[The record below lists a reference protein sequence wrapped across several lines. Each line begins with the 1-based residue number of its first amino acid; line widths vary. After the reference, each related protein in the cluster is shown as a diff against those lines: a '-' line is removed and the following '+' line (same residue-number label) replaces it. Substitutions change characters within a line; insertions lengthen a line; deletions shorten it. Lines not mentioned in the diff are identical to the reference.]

1 MEFDSQRQTAQ
12 KPVPNYTGSAGSIAL
27 TIAALYF
34 GRDIF
39 VPIAIA
45 ILLSFVLAP
54 GVRFLRGLHLG
65 RVAPVLA
72 MTLLAMIVMAGIGT
86 LIAVQVR
93 DLTTDLPQYQDTIRR
108 KLDTLRSVTS
118 DSHLKRITDFITS
131 LSNDPGHKA
140 EIAPGPS
147 GLPVGGPKSEP
158 MTVVVQTAEPT
169 TFDLIGSVL
178 APLIHPLATAG
189 IVVIFTIFVLLQR
202 EDLRNRMIRLV
213 GAGDL
218 HRSTA
223 AIDDAARRLSRLLLS
238 QLALNTGAGI
248 LIGAALWLIGVPS
261 PVLSGILF
269 ACLRFVPYLGP
280 PLATLLPIGLAAAVD
295 PGWSMVL
302 WTVCAFA
309 VLELLLGQV
318 IEPVLYGHNTG
329 LSPVAVVLSATF
341 WTALWGPI
349 GLLLSTPVT
358 VCVVVL
364 GRHIEHLQLFDLL
377 LGDRPPLEPPE
388 VFYQRMLANDPVE
401 AAEQARG
408 LLSDSSLTDYYD
420 SVVLPGLL
428 LGQDDV
434 AQGRLDI
441 DHQRRIASAT
451 ADLAEDLSDADPDRE
466 APTKPSLMDKF
477 TARDDAAAPT
487 ILERLPTHELAA
499 EFTEPGSVLCIGARG
514 PLDDAAALL
523 MAQLLAKH
531 GFGTATGS
539 YEVLLNAHARDESF
553 AKARLVALSCL
564 DGNSTAYLRFIMR
577 RLRRRTPT
585 ATVLIC
591 SWWRCIEGH
600 APAPDAGLSEGQA
613 SRLSEAVAFC
623 VGQASADRSGSEPK
637 DERLAAPEPVAG

>member
-1 MEFDSQRQTAQ
+1 MDSSRPASE
-12 KPVPNYTGSAGSIAL
+12 KSAVNYTGSAGSIAL

-39 VPIAIA
+39 VPIAVA

-54 GVRFLRGLHLG
+54 GVRALRRVRLG
-65 RVAPVLA
+65 RVAPVIL
-72 MTLLAMIVMAGIGT
+72 MTLLAFIVMGGIGT
-86 LIAVQVR
+86 LIAIQLR
-93 DLTTDLPQYQDTIRR
+93 DLTSDLPRYEETVRH
-108 KLDTLRSVTS
+108 KLDTVRSLTA
-118 DSHLKRITDFITS
+118 DTHLKRVTDFFSS
-131 LSNDPGHKA
+131 LSIDTRRKTV
-140 EIAPGPS
+140 ITPGPA
-147 GLPVGGPKSEP
+147 GLPAAQKPEP
-158 MTVVVQTAEPT
+158 MTVVVQSAEPT
-169 TFDLIGSVL
+169 AFDLIASVL
-178 APLIHPLATAG
+178 TPLIHPLATAG

-238 QLALNTGAGI
+238 QLALNTGAGV

-280 PLATLLPIGLAAAVD
+280 PLAALLPIGLAAAVD
-295 PGWSMVL
+295 PGWSMAL
-302 WTVCAFA
+302 WTVCAFV

-364 GRHIEHLQLFDLL
+364 GRHIEHLQVFDLL

-388 VFYQRMLANDPVE
+388 IFYQRMLANDPVE
-401 AAEQARG
+401 AAEQARV
-408 LLSDSSLTDYYD
+408 LLSDGSLTDYYD

-428 LGQDDV
+428 LGQDDI
-434 AQGRLDI
+434 ALGRLDL

-451 ADLAEDLSDADPDRE
+451 ADLAEDLSDADPDHGTS
-466 APTKPSLMDKF
+466 TKSLMNKL
-477 TARDDAAAPT
+477 APRDDEAAPST
-487 ILERLPTHELAA
+487 MLEHLPQQELTTR
-499 EFTEPGSVLCIGARG
+499 FTEPGSVLCVGARG
-514 PLDDAAALL
+514 PLDDAAALIL
-523 MAQLLAKH
+523 AQLLTKH
-531 GFGTATGS
+531 GFGATSGS
-539 YEVLLNAHARDESF
+539 YEVLLNTHARDDSF
-553 AKARLVALSCL
+553 AKAQLVALSCL

-577 RLRRRTPT
+577 RLRRRAPD

-600 APAPDAGLSEGQA
+600 APAPDAEVGDGQA

-623 VGQASADRSGSEPK
+623 VGQASAEQTVSADTEEPMS
-637 DERLAAPEPVAG
+637 APVASL

>member
-1 MEFDSQRQTAQ
+1 
-12 KPVPNYTGSAGSIAL
+12 
-27 TIAALYF
+27 
-34 GRDIF
+34 
-39 VPIAIA
+39 
-45 ILLSFVLAP
+45 
-54 GVRFLRGLHLG
+54 
-65 RVAPVLA
+65 
-72 MTLLAMIVMAGIGT
+72 
-86 LIAVQVR
+86 
-93 DLTTDLPQYQDTIRR
+93 
-108 KLDTLRSVTS
+108 
-118 DSHLKRITDFITS
+118 
-131 LSNDPGHKA
+131 
-140 EIAPGPS
+140 
-147 GLPVGGPKSEP
+147 
-158 MTVVVQTAEPT
+158 MTVVVQNAEPT

-178 APLIHPLATAG
+178 TPLIHPLATAG
-189 IVVIFTIFVLLQR
+189 IVLIFTIFVLLQR

-248 LIGAALWLIGVPS
+248 LIGAALWSIGVPS
-261 PVLSGILF
+261 PVLSGIMF

-280 PLATLLPIGLAAAVD
+280 PLAALLPIGLAAAVD
-295 PGWSMVL
+295 PGWSMAL
-302 WTVCAFA
+302 WTVCAF
-309 VLELLLGQV
+309 VVMELLLGQV

-408 LLSDSSLTDYYD
+408 LLSESSLTDYYD

-428 LGQDDV
+428 LGQDDI

-441 DHQRRIASAT
+441 DHQRRIASAA
-451 ADLAEDLSDADPDRE
+451 ADLAEDLSDADPDHE
-466 APTKPSLMDKF
+466 SPTKPSLMDKLA
-477 TARDDAAAPT
+477 ARDDAGASPT
-487 ILERLPTHELAA
+487 MLERLPKQDLAA

-523 MAQLLAKH
+523 LSQLLTKH

-585 ATVLIC
+585 ATILVC

-600 APAPDAGLSEGQA
+600 APAADASLSEGQA

-623 VGQASADRSGSEPK
+623 VGQASADRIGAERTQ
-637 DERLAAPEPVAG
+637 ERLPAPAPVAG